1 MLRLINEHKYKEYS
15 SYSWPHW
22 SLVVFSWEPQGSYE
36 VRRPKM
42 SISKEFVGT
51 KEFPPH
57 TPKTRCTSKHWMVVP
72 VLLGITTIS
81 SRTPIHKTIKQC
93 KKHLTYWI
101 NNSPYLSLLFSEII
115 WILILQFPSEASPN
129 WEPFCPPLYQ
139 LYLTNDSGK

>member
-1 MLRLINEHKYKEYS
+1 MLRLINQHKYKGYS

-101 NNSPYLSLLFSEII
+101 NTQSLLKFVI
-115 WILILQFPSEASPN
+115 F
-129 WEPFCPPLYQ
+129 
-139 LYLTNDSGK
+139 